1 MKKQGTKQ
9 ITEETLFRRKD
20 FGAHLLT
27 LHAERLLDLTQG
39 EMGLWHGQV

>member
-9 ITEETLFRRKD
+9 ITEEALFQGKD

-27 LHAERLLDLTQG
+27 LHAERLLDQTQG
-39 EMGLWHGQV
+39 ETRLLRGQV